1 MHRCLAEMYLADA
14 RFIRY
19 YEDAEPGLAEFVHDV
34 ILESGVASQ
43 AG

>member
-14 RFIRY
+14 RFTGC

-34 ILESGVASQ
+34 IRESGVASQ

>member
-1 MHRCLAEMYLADA
+1 MYLADA
-14 RFIRY
+14 RFIRNY
-19 YEDAEPGLAEFVHDV
+19 DDAEPGLAKFVHDV